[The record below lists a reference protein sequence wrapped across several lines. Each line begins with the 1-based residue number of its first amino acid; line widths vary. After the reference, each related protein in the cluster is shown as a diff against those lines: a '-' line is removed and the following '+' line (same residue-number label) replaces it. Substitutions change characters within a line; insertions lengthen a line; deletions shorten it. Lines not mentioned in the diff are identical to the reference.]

1 MVRPANRYY
10 GSIEESFYHSL
21 TDHAVFRAMLSVGV
35 YHIDM
40 SSPRKVLEAVCSRLV
55 GSFPVGC
62 DFHIFDDGRCSV
74 IHW

>member
-10 GSIEESFYHSL
+10 GSIEESFNRNL
-21 TDHAVFRAMLSVGV
+21 TDYAVFRSMMSVGV
-35 YHIDM
+35 RHIDK
-40 SSPRKVLEAVCSRLV
+40 SSTRKVLEAVCSRLV
-55 GSFPVGC
+55 GSFPIGC